1 MVFAV
6 RAIVSCNA
14 GKDSAVMKR
23 TENGGRR
30 RGRWETSF
38 ANLRGK
44 CRFQVASRAQLPG
57 TGWARAGMKFRL
69 VQQEQA
75 KCAHPLR
82 SARPGEL
89 SFATRERERPGERGD
104 LARRRRKRRRNR
116 ESERESERGEISAGW
131 MGWCNAVIANNGTTM
146 RVHVSRAD
154 REIDLR
160 KETPAVGWPLTAVV
174 VNARSISVD
183 RLMSSRRLDIRRDI
197 YYGGFK
203 SI

>member
-1 MVFAV
+1 
-6 RAIVSCNA
+6 
-14 GKDSAVMKR
+14 
-23 TENGGRR
+23 
-30 RGRWETSF
+30 
-38 ANLRGK
+38 
-44 CRFQVASRAQLPG
+44 
-57 TGWARAGMKFRL
+57 MKFRL

-116 ESERESERGEISAGW
+116 GSEREEISAGW
-131 MGWCNAVIANNGTTM
+131 MGWCNTVIANNGTTM

-160 KETPAVGWPLTAVV
+160 KETPAMARLSTAAVV
-174 VNARSISVD
+174 MSARSISVD
-183 RLMSSRRLDIRRDI
+183 
-197 YYGGFK
+197 
-203 SI
+203 